1 MTAVQVSMSERRF
14 YGSNYIG
21 VADSNGTVTP
31 RKLASSLATPA
42 PSLGSTVRP
51 PVFLPVRLFLGLEV
65 WQRLCR
71 YRLPTLRSCGRSTA
85 S

>member
-1 MTAVQVSMSERRF
+1 MHHTAYQ
-14 YGSNYIG
+14 
-21 VADSNGTVTP
+21 
-31 RKLASSLATPA
+31 L
-42 PSLGSTVRP
+42 
-51 PVFLPVRLFLGLEV
+51 LEV